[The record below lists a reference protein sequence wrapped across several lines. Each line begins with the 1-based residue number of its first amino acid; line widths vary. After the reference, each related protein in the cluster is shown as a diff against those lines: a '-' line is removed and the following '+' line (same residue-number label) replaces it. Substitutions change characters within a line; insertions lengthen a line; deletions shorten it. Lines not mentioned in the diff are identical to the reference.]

1 MTPKA
6 NLVVIL
12 GALLIVITLW
22 RAPQFSNLKSL
33 IIKGNFSAKD
43 VTTTSSPIEFV
54 GIGLV
59 LLVVLGV
66 VANMGNTAANIILII
81 EGSYGVISLAN
92 GKL

>member
-22 RAPQFSNLKSL
+22 KSPQFSNLKSL